1 MMDNR
6 LKGLKESM
14 DDTVLKDIDF
24 RMNHKAEVRKAI
36 NTTKT
41 PSRSSIF
48 IPRLLTVCFTMMF
61 AVSIGYFGIEQ
72 LSEKEGLVPPGMG
85 DTDKLKPVEQEKEET
100 VPTPAVQAESYEE
113 MSKEDVLHK
122 LLNTV
127 DYFENASGQFETF
140 SIYYDESTSK
150 GISEYSIS
158 NKDVIGGYEKYTN
171 IPDEKI
177 PGGTVQIHETYYND
191 QTVWS
196 LDHRDMLYYTMDFET
211 VGTPEIVLPEDVFSI
226 SLNKLYDSLDR
237 FRERPPGTSAHA
249 SLFPYEDVAKYLR
262 FTDLWQIEKQNEELL
277 GHNTIVL
284 AGTLDE
290 SIDERM
296 QPQAESFRFWVDKD
310 TGILMK
316 KEVYDKNGEIVGYL
330 HPESLLV
337 NTLVNL
343 ERFTPN
349 LEGFSERVVEPFYK
363 DPREK
368 DIEVVE
374 HADTVIEEVEEVAK
388 GLRTEIPFL
397 YEFSQPDL
405 QFFSASMEKYQD
417 FKQGYFVYS
426 YKKNPNDMGSGSRL
440 LYVRMYHKDAIVRSF
455 TDFDT
460 EKGKEFGS
468 FTLNGVDWKA
478 YEIKNTPNTHF
489 IGHSGEYVYEVV
501 TQEISFEESKRLLE
515 SFKKSTP

>member
-36 NTTKT
+36 NATKT
-41 PSRSSIF
+41 PSRSSF
-48 IPRLLTVCFTMMF
+48 LIPRLLTVCFTVVF
-61 AVSIGYFGIEQ
+61 AVGIGYFGIEQ
-72 LSEKEGLVPPGMG
+72 LSEKVPPGLG
-85 DTDKLKPVEQEKEET
+85 DKDELKPVEQEKEEN

-127 DYFENASGQFETF
+127 DYFQNASGKFETF
-140 SIYYDESTSK
+140 NIYYDNSISK
-150 GISEYSIS
+150 GVSEYTIS
-158 NKDVIGGYEKYTN
+158 QRGVIGGYEKYTN

-177 PGGTVQIHETYYND
+177 PGAQIQIHETYYND
-191 QTVWS
+191 QSVWR
-196 LDHRDMLYYTMDFET
+196 LDHRDMLYYETDFET
-211 VGTPEIVLPEDVFSI
+211 EGRSETVLPEDVFSI
-226 SLNKLYDSLDR
+226 KLNKLYDSIDQ

-249 SLFPYEDVAKYLR
+249 SLFPYEEAAKYLR
-262 FTDLWQIEKQNEELL
+262 FTNLWDIEKQDEELL

-310 TGILMK
+310 SGILVK
-316 KEVYDKNGEIVGYL
+316 KEVYDKNGKIVGYL

-337 NTLVNL
+337 NTLVEAN
-343 ERFTPN
+343 RFIPN
-349 LEGFSERVVEPFYK
+349 LDDFDERVMEGPSYK

-374 HADTVIEEVEEVAK
+374 HADTILEEVEGVAEI
-388 GLRTEIPFL
+388 LRTEIPFL
-397 YEFSQPDL
+397 YEFSHPDL
-405 QFFSASMEKYQD
+405 QFFSASLEKYQD
-417 FKQGYFVYS
+417 FKQGYFVFS
-426 YKKNPNDMGSGSRL
+426 YKKDPNDSGSGSRL
-440 LYVRMYHKDAIVRSF
+440 LYVRMYHKDAVVRSF

-460 EKGKEFGS
+460 EKGKELGS
-468 FTLNGVDWKA
+468 FTLNGIDWKA

-489 IGHSGEYVYEVV
+489 IGHSGEFIYEVV
-501 TQEISFEESKRLLE
+501 TQEVSFEESKNLLE